1 MLNESQQENKN
12 KVKKRKKEIRD
23 SLLGI
28 RLEPT
33 VRMKLEELAL
43 SKGMTASSLGRF
55 FIEEGL
61 KKEIANKKYLEQ

>member
-1 MLNESQQENKN
+1 MLNKDQLENKH
-12 KVKKRKKEIRD
+12 KVKKIKKELRD

-33 VRMKLEELAL
+33 VRIKLEELAL

-61 KKEIANKKYLEQ
+61 KKEITNK

>member
-1 MLNESQQENKN
+1 M
-12 KVKKRKKEIRD
+12 KKIKKELRD
-23 SLLGI
+23 SLLAI

-33 VRMKLEELAL
+33 VRTKLEEVAL

-61 KKEIANKKYLEQ
+61 KKEVTNK

>member
-1 MLNESQQENKN
+1 M
-12 KVKKRKKEIRD
+12 KKIKKELRD

-28 RLEPT
+28 RLEPA
-33 VRMKLEELAL
+33 VRAKLEEIAY

-61 KKEIANKKYLEQ
+61 KKEAVK

>member
-1 MLNESQQENKN
+1 MLNKNQEGVIEF
-12 KVKKRKKEIRD
+12 KVKKIKKELRD

-28 RLEPT
+28 RLEPSA
-33 VRMKLEELAL
+33 RMKLEEVAL

-61 KKEIANKKYLEQ
+61 KKEMSKK

>member
-1 MLNESQQENKN
+1 MENKY
-12 KVKKRKKEIRD
+12 KVKKIKKELRD

-33 VRMKLEELAL
+33 VRIKLEKLAL

-61 KKEIANKKYLEQ
+61 KKEIANQ

>member
-1 MLNESQQENKN
+1 M
-12 KVKKRKKEIRD
+12 KKIKKALRD

-28 RLEPT
+28 RLEPS
-33 VRMKLEELAL
+33 VRTKLEEVAL

-61 KKEIANKKYLEQ
+61 KKELTKK